1 MNYYTRSLRIF
12 TNIFLKASSVAGLIT
27 TIGKEAGKEEFK
39 QAFNKTN
46 NLYLAT
52 LLERV
57 IIANRF
63 IVWYYKDYK
72 TWSQL
77 INFSF
82 D

>member
-1 MNYYTRSLRIF
+1 MNYYTRRLRIF

-63 IVWYYKDYK
+63 IV
-72 TWSQL
+72 
-77 INFSF
+77 
-82 D
+82 

>member
-1 MNYYTRSLRIF
+1 
-12 TNIFLKASSVAGLIT
+12 VVGLIT
-27 TIGKEAGKEEFK
+27 TIGKKAGKEEFK

-63 IVWYYKDYK
+63 IV
-72 TWSQL
+72 
-77 INFSF
+77 
-82 D
+82 

>member
-1 MNYYTRSLRIF
+1 MNYCTRRLRIF

-63 IVWYYKDYK
+63 IV
-72 TWSQL
+72 
-77 INFSF
+77 
-82 D
+82 

>member
-1 MNYYTRSLRIF
+1 MF
-12 TNIFLKASSVAGLIT
+12 TNIFLKASSVVGLIT

-63 IVWYYKDYK
+63 IV
-72 TWSQL
+72 
-77 INFSF
+77 
-82 D
+82 

>member
-1 MNYYTRSLRIF
+1 MNYCIRRLRIF

-27 TIGKEAGKEEFK
+27 TIGKEAGKEELK

-46 NLYLAT
+46 NFYLAT

-63 IVWYYKDYK
+63 IV
-72 TWSQL
+72 
-77 INFSF
+77 
-82 D
+82 

>member
-1 MNYYTRSLRIF
+1 MDYYAKRLRIF

-27 TIGKEAGKEEFK
+27 TISKKAGKEELK

-46 NLYLAT
+46 NLYLAA

-63 IVWYYKDYK
+63 IV
-72 TWSQL
+72 
-77 INFSF
+77 
-82 D
+82 

>member
-1 MNYYTRSLRIF
+1 MNYCTRRLRIF

-39 QAFNKTN
+39 QTFNKTN

-57 IIANRF
+57 IIANKF
-63 IVWYYKDYK
+63 IV
-72 TWSQL
+72 
-77 INFSF
+77 
-82 D
+82 